1 MKKCIDHIRGMEAK
15 KTLKCHENLSSHEQ
29 LKKERSRCQTFENRV
44 LNAESANATCI
55 DFAASRV
62 EKSRRSGGL
71 VVSRSNPDSGV
82 FSYRLRYKVKYA
94 V

>member
-1 MKKCIDHIRGMEAK
+1 L
-15 KTLKCHENLSSHEQ
+15 KTVSSM
-29 LKKERSRCQTFENRV
+29 RSRLTLPV
-44 LNAESANATCI
+44 LTLPP
-55 DFAASRV
+55 AALV

-94 V
+94 F

>member
-1 MKKCIDHIRGMEAK
+1 MCYSFLSIHDQQSRWEQQMKKCIDHIRGMEAK

-55 DFAASRV
+55 DFVAS
-62 EKSRRSGGL
+62 SAS
-71 VVSRSNPDSGV
+71 
-82 FSYRLRYKVKYA
+82 
-94 V
+94 